1 LFWQF
6 SNTLIFKHPPPKIR
20 DWSLDKGFLGGNGEK
35 FKRENQKIPFKKQ
48 KLLS

>member
-1 LFWQF
+1 M
-6 SNTLIFKHPPPKIR
+6 SEVKISYTNPKIR